1 MTIFIHEIKQNT
13 KMLLIWGITISAL
26 MLVCM
31 LLFPQMQSSMEE
43 VSKVY
48 SSMGA
53 FTAAFGM
60 DRLSFGTPMGFY
72 GIECGN
78 ILGLGGS
85 FFAAFIGVSMLA
97 KEETSHTAEFLFT
110 HGISR
115 IRIILEKLL
124 ALVAIL
130 VVFNIFCIGIS
141 VISFAII
148 GESIEVKAFLLFHL
162 AQFVMQ
168 LEIATICFAISALV
182 KRGSAGIGLGIATLL
197 YFLNVIGNISK
208 DAEWLKYVTPFH
220 YSDAADVISKVE
232 IDEKLLL
239 LGCLYMIISII
250 IAFWYY
256 AKKDL
261 AS

>member
-1 MTIFIHEIKQNT
+1 MTTFIHEMKQNT

-26 MLVCM
+26 MSACM

-53 FTAAFGM
+53 FTEAFGM
-60 DRLSFGTPMGFY
+60 DQLSFGTPMGFY

-78 ILGLGGS
+78 IFGLGGA

-97 KEETSHTAEFLFT
+97 KEENSHTAEFLFT
-110 HGISR
+110 HGIGR
-115 IRIILEKLL
+115 YQIILEKLL
-124 ALVAIL
+124 ALTAIL
-130 VVFNIFCIGIS
+130 VIFNAFCVGVS
-141 VISFAII
+141 AISFALI
-148 GESIEVKAFLLFHL
+148 GETIKVKAFLLFHL
-162 AQFVMQ
+162 AQFIMQ
-168 LEIATICFAISALV
+168 LEIAAICFAISALIR
-182 KRGSAGIGLGIATLL
+182 RGSAGIGLGIATLL
-197 YFLNVIGNISK
+197 YFLNVIANISK
-208 DAEWLKYVTPFH
+208 DAEWLKYITPFH

-239 LGCLYMIISII
+239 LGCLYMVVSIA

-256 AKKDL
+256 GRKDL

>member
-1 MTIFIHEIKQNT
+1 MTIFVHEMKQNT
-13 KMLLIWGITISAL
+13 KMLLIWGITTSAL
-26 MLVCM
+26 IFVCM
-31 LLFPQMQSSMEE
+31 LLFPQLQSSMQE
-43 VSKVY
+43 VTKAY

-53 FTAAFGM
+53 LTEAFGM
-60 DRLSFGTPMGFY
+60 DQLSFGTPMGFY

-78 ILGLGGS
+78 VLGLGGS

-110 HGISR
+110 HGIGR
-115 IRIILEKLL
+115 CRIILEKLI
-124 ALVAIL
+124 ALVSIL
-130 VVFNIFCIGIS
+130 VIFNVLCVGVS
-141 VISFAII
+141 VISFAMI
-148 GESIEVKAFLLFHL
+148 GETIEVKAFCLFHL
-162 AQFVMQ
+162 AQFIMQ
-168 LEIATICFAISALV
+168 LEIAAICFATSALV
-182 KRGSAGIGLGIATLL
+182 RRGSAGIGLGIATLL

-208 DAEWLKYVTPFH
+208 DAEWLKYITPFH

-239 LGCLYMIISII
+239 LGCLYMVVAIA

-256 AKKDL
+256 GRKDL

>member
-1 MTIFIHEIKQNT
+1 MTTFIHELKQNT
-13 KMLLIWGITISAL
+13 KMLLVWGITISAL
-26 MLVCM
+26 LFVCM
-31 LLFPQMQSSMEE
+31 LLFPQMRSSMQE
-43 VSKVY
+43 VTKVY

-53 FTAAFGM
+53 FSSAFGM
-60 DRLSFGTPMGFY
+60 DRLNFGSPMGFY
-72 GIECGN
+72 GIECGSV
-78 ILGLGGS
+78 LSLGGS

-115 IRIILEKLL
+115 MRIILEKLL

-130 VVFNIFCIGIS
+130 VIFNVLCIGVS

-162 AQFVMQ
+162 AQFIMQ
-168 LEIATICFAISALV
+168 LEIASICFALSAV
-182 KRGSAGIGLGIATLL
+182 VRRGSAGIGLGVATLL
-197 YFLNVIGNISK
+197 YFLNIIGNISK
-208 DAEWLKYVTPFH
+208 DAEWLKYITPFH
-220 YSDAADVISKVE
+220 YSDAANVIAQLE
-232 IDEKLLL
+232 IDEKQLL
-239 LGCLYMIISII
+239 LGCLYTVVSIV

-256 AKKDL
+256 TRKDL